1 MRDAFI
7 NVPRNCCSSDL
18 ERYSALLT
26 DRVRNQ
32 TLSAAVKTLEG
43 GLNGQLSEHRIFF
56 NEVADAIAHDL
67 EREASR
73 GIALGG
79 ATNLLKHPEYSD
91 FGKASGLLSV
101 LETKEKLYQILTKA
115 TPMEFTISIGSEN
128 ELEEMRN
135 SSIVTATY
143 RIAGNPVGSFGI
155 IGPTRMNYSRIIALL
170 NCMGQSLSEVF
181 TNMLTDENN
190 NKT

>member
-1 MRDAFI
+1 M
-7 NVPRNCCSSDL
+7 
-18 ERYSALLT
+18 
-26 DRVRNQ
+26 
-32 TLSAAVKTLEG
+32 
-43 GLNGQLSEHRIFF
+43 NGQLSEHRIFF

-128 ELEEMRN
+128 ELEEMLQLQHRHSN
-135 SSIVTATY
+135 LPDRRQPCRFLWHHRSHAHELFEDHCAAQLHGTEPE
-143 RIAGNPVGSFGI
+143 RGI
-155 IGPTRMNYSRIIALL
+155 YQHAHRRE
-170 NCMGQSLSEVF
+170 QQ
-181 TNMLTDENN
+181 
-190 NKT
+190 